1 MWDAGK
7 VEFRENFI
15 LLNIYIRKKERFQ
28 INILSLPLKTKIY
41 IKNELNVKKRDDRKQ
56 TKIHQS
62 INDENKNRKAIDKNQ

>member
-28 INILSLPLKTKIY
+28 INILSLPLKINIY

-56 TKIHQS
+56 TKIYQS
-62 INDENKNRKAIDKNQ
+62 INDENKNRKAIEKNQ